1 MITVRGPTI
10 VSVLPAAAGDTADYD
25 LRGRTVLRGLV
36 DAHVHL
42 GWYINS
48 RGALHRASDGDTP
61 EQAILAG
68 AGNAYTTLMAGVTT
82 VQSVG
87 GREDVPLREA
97 IERGEIPGPRVLS
110 SIVQLSD
117 TRLSPDSLRARVR
130 QLKEGGAHVATLFA
144 SAGSLRQTR
153 WP

>member
-1 MITVRGPTI
+1 SSSSLAQGAQPTIVIRAGTLLDGKGAARRDVVITVRGATI
-10 VSVLPAAAGDTADYD
+10 ESVRAATADDNADYD
-25 LRGRTVLRGLV
+25 LRGQTVLPGLI

-42 GWYINS
+42 GWYINT
-48 RGALHRASDGDTP
+48 RGALHRASDGDSP

-87 GREDVPLREA
+87 GREDVPLRDA
-97 IERGEIPGPRVLS
+97 INRGEIPGPRVLT

-117 TRLSPDSLRARVR
+117 TRL
-130 QLKEGGAHVATLFA
+130 
-144 SAGSLRQTR
+144 
-153 WP
+153 